1 MRQDIDD
8 IVKQAFDI
16 AGIVPYNMTL
26 SDTRLS
32 EGIRLLKGNVARY
45 SNDDLLCCH
54 ETVVDTVPTLS
65 HVKFEDYYGVEGIWQ
80 SIARRQDFDSSKVT
94 PASEL
99 PTGDTCTGTAI
110 FVQEDSTWYVLVGD
124 TMRLLPDSVTYFSD
138 GSSMADVD
146 PLEYCPIAGAVDI
159 AKVKSVWQGDKEL
172 TFVPLSYWNGRT
184 TWSWTQCDDI
194 VYVDVPVLRKLTFT
208 CNKGLTIE
216 KGGYVD
222 ISIVYAQLLVYGLAV
237 SLALKYPRQDDN
249 QMTRL
254 QAEYGNILA
263 NCRTPLANR
272 RQVLRSS
279 HVQAC
284 DLLTGR
290 GLF

>member
-1 MRQDIDD
+1 MRQEIDD

-32 EGIRLLKGNVARY
+32 EGIRLLKGNAARY

-54 ETVVDTVPTLS
+54 ETVVDIAPTLS
-65 HVKFEDYYGVEGIWQ
+65 VIEFTDYYGVEGIWQ
-80 SIARRQDFDSSKVT
+80 SISRRKDFDSSKVT
-94 PASEL
+94 PATEV

-110 FVQEDSTWYVLVGD
+110 FVQEDSAWYVLVGD
-124 TMRLLPDSVTYFSD
+124 TMRLLPDTVTYLSD
-138 GSSMADVD
+138 GTPIADVD
-146 PLEYCPIAGAVDI
+146 PLEYCPVPVKDI
-159 AKVKSVWQGDKEL
+159 AKVKSVWQGDREL
-172 TFVPLSYWNGRT
+172 TFVPLSYWNGRMT
-184 TWSWTQCDDI
+184 YSWTQRDDAI
-194 VYVDVPVLRKLTFT
+194 YVDVPVQGPLTFT
-208 CNKGLTIE
+208 CNKGLSIE
-216 KGGYVD
+216 KGGEVD

-237 SLALKYPRQDDN
+237 SLSLKYPRQDDN

-254 QAEYGNILA
+254 QSEYGNILN

-272 RQVLRSS
+272 RQVLRSDRCT
-279 HVQAC
+279 AG
-284 DLLTGR
+284 DLLSGR